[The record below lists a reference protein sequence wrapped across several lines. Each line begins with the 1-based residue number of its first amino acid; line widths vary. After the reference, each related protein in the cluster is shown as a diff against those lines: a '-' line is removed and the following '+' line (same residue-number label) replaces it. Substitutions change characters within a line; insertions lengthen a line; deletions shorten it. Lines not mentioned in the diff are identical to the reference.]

1 MSPLHVKVSKYFE
14 LLLSPSIL
22 LSVWVNLPIA
32 YHVLTILMNI
42 FRGHSIRDRL
52 FTAFGILSL
61 LTLITSV
68 IGWSLHNQLGNQL
81 KSVVEQDI
89 PSLGLMVKL
98 STEAATITS
107 LAPAL
112 MAVKDSGS
120 RQVLW
125 RQLNEGT
132 EAIASVLPKIPRSEA
147 INTDQQVS
155 LEDQL
160 QDVTKTLNALNE
172 NVLKQLYLKVDKE
185 SESQR
190 LRWAVSGFLADI
202 DPLIDHTQQYIK
214 SRFNEDIPTS
224 GIVVNRRGERSI
236 AQLNAD
242 LKVLFRLK
250 ADTSLLVNLVSRA
263 HHVPDPDSLIAT
275 AIQADELVHS
285 ILQYTNNMS
294 YIKGFS
300 ELMIRADQLL
310 DFVQRDL
317 NMFELRRQER
327 LQLEAGKKLLTIL
340 EIQLARF
347 NDYISAHVNTVHEAS
362 LQAVEQSNSAI
373 AQGNRLMIATSLASV
388 MLSVLIVW
396 LYVAKHIVGR
406 IRILDGSMRII
417 AAGNLQQPVPVKGRD
432 EIGTMANSLRSFRD
446 QLTEKQA
453 ELVQAGKLAALGQLS
468 AGISHEI
475 NQPLTAISHYAHN
488 GVKLLQQGRTAEAVE
503 NFEQI
508 SSLTKRS
515 TMIITRLKSMARK
528 RRDSVQSV
536 CLNQVVEHVLTLL
549 KSHPQTQST
558 QISVAMKFQKNTV
571 MAEQIQLEQVVLN
584 LLSNA
589 LDAVADNT
597 HTKKITIECVHSE
610 GQIELR
616 IADNGPGVAPELY
629 EQIFNPFFTTKE
641 VDEGLGLGLS
651 ISYNIIQDFGGQ
663 LAVVRHPMKGAIFS
677 LRLPYNS
684 VKQVEIMS

>member
-1 MSPLHVKVSKYFE
+1 MK
-14 LLLSPSIL
+14 
-22 LSVWVNLPIA
+22 
-32 YHVLTILMNI
+32 I

-52 FTAFGILSL
+52 FTAFGVLSL

-89 PSLGLMVKL
+89 PSLGSMVKL

-112 MAVKDSGS
+112 MAVQDSES
-120 RQVLW
+120 RKLLW
-125 RQLNEGT
+125 QQLNQGT
-132 EAIASVLPKIPRSEA
+132 QAIASVLPQIHLARSA
-147 INTDQQVS
+147 MTDRQVS
-155 LEDQL
+155 LDDQL
-160 QDVTKTLNALNE
+160 QGVIKTLNALNQ
-172 NVLKQLYLKVDKE
+172 NILQQLKLKMDKE
-185 SESQR
+185 AESQG

-202 DPLIDHTQQYIK
+202 DPLIDNTQKYIR
-214 SRFNEDIPTS
+214 SRFNEDIPSS
-224 GIVVNRRGERSI
+224 GIVIKREGERTI
-236 AQLNAD
+236 AQLNTD
-242 LKVLFRLK
+242 LQVLFRLK
-250 ADTSLLVNLVSRA
+250 ADTSLLVNLVGRA
-263 HHVPDPDSLIAT
+263 HHLPDPDSLIAA
-275 AIQADELVHS
+275 AIQADELNLS
-285 ILQYTNNMS
+285 IVQYIDNMS
-294 YIKGFS
+294 FVKGFS
-300 ELMIRADQLL
+300 ELRVRVDEVLY
-310 DFVQRDL
+310 FVQRDL

-327 LQLEAGKKLLTIL
+327 LQFEAGEQLLTSL
-340 EIQLARF
+340 EIQLASF
-347 NDYISAHVNTVHEAS
+347 NDYISAHVTAVREAS
-362 LQAVEQSNSAI
+362 IQAVAQSNNAI

-396 LYVAKHIVGR
+396 LYVAKHLVGR

-417 AAGNLQQPVPVKGRD
+417 AAGNLQQSVPVKGRD

-488 GVKLLQQGRTAEAVE
+488 GVRLLQQGRAHEAEA

-515 TMIITRLKSMARK
+515 TSIIARLKSMARK
-528 RRDSVQSV
+528 RRDSIQTV
-536 CLNQVVEHVLTLL
+536 CLNQVVDHVLTLL
-549 KSHPQTQST
+549 QSHSQTHCTEIVVDMPSENN
-558 QISVAMKFQKNTV
+558 MV

-584 LLSNA
+584 LMSNA
-589 LDAVADNT
+589 LDAVADNL
-597 HTKKITIECVHSE
+597 HTKKITIECLHSE

-616 IADNGPGVAPELY
+616 IADNGPGIAPELY
-629 EQIFNPFFTTKE
+629 EQVFNPFFTTKE
-641 VDEGLGLGLS
+641 VDQGLGLGLS

-677 LRLPYNS
+677 LRLPHNS
-684 VKQVEIMS
+684 HFQAEIKS

>member
-1 MSPLHVKVSKYFE
+1 MK
-14 LLLSPSIL
+14 
-22 LSVWVNLPIA
+22 
-32 YHVLTILMNI
+32 I

-52 FTAFGILSL
+52 FTAFGVLSL

-89 PSLGLMVKL
+89 PSLGSMVKL

-112 MAVKDSGS
+112 MAVQDSES
-120 RQVLW
+120 RKLLW
-125 RQLNEGT
+125 QQLNQGT
-132 EAIASVLPKIPRSEA
+132 QAIASVLPQIHLARSA
-147 INTDQQVS
+147 MTDRQVS
-155 LEDQL
+155 LDDQL
-160 QDVTKTLNALNE
+160 QGVIKTLNALNQ
-172 NVLKQLYLKVDKE
+172 NILQQLKLKMDKE
-185 SESQR
+185 AESQG

-202 DPLIDHTQQYIK
+202 DPLIDKTQKYIR
-214 SRFNEDIPTS
+214 SRFNEDIPSS
-224 GIVVNRRGERSI
+224 GIVIKREGERTI
-236 AQLNAD
+236 AQLNTD
-242 LKVLFRLK
+242 LQVLFRLK
-250 ADTSLLVNLVSRA
+250 ADTSLLVNLVGRA
-263 HHVPDPDSLIAT
+263 HHLPDPDSLIAT
-275 AIQADELVHS
+275 AIQADELNLS
-285 ILQYTNNMS
+285 IVQYIDNMS
-294 YIKGFS
+294 FVKGFS
-300 ELMIRADQLL
+300 ELRVRVDEVLY
-310 DFVQRDL
+310 FVQRDL

-327 LQLEAGKKLLTIL
+327 LQFEAGEQLLTSL
-340 EIQLARF
+340 EIQLASF
-347 NDYISAHVNTVHEAS
+347 NDYISAHVTAVREAS
-362 LQAVEQSNSAI
+362 IQAVAQSNNAI

-396 LYVAKHIVGR
+396 LYVAKHLVGR

-417 AAGNLQQPVPVKGRD
+417 AAGNLQQSVPVKGRD

-488 GVKLLQQGRTAEAVE
+488 GVRLLQQGRAHEAEA

-515 TMIITRLKSMARK
+515 TSIIARLKSMARK
-528 RRDSVQSV
+528 RRDSIQTV
-536 CLNQVVEHVLTLL
+536 CLNQVVDHVLTLL
-549 KSHPQTQST
+549 QSHSQTHCTEIVVDMPSENN
-558 QISVAMKFQKNTV
+558 MV

-584 LLSNA
+584 LMSNA
-589 LDAVADNT
+589 LDAVADNL
-597 HTKKITIECVHSE
+597 HTKKITIECLHSE

-616 IADNGPGVAPELY
+616 IADNGPGIAPELY
-629 EQIFNPFFTTKE
+629 EQVFNPFFTTKE
-641 VDEGLGLGLS
+641 VDQGLGLGLS

-677 LRLPYNS
+677 LRLPHNS
-684 VKQVEIMS
+684 HFQAEIKS

>member
-1 MSPLHVKVSKYFE
+1 MK
-14 LLLSPSIL
+14 
-22 LSVWVNLPIA
+22 
-32 YHVLTILMNI
+32 I

-52 FTAFGILSL
+52 FTAFGVLSL

-89 PSLGLMVKL
+89 PSLGSMVKL

-112 MAVKDSGS
+112 MAVQDSES
-120 RQVLW
+120 RKLLW
-125 RQLNEGT
+125 QQLNQGT
-132 EAIASVLPKIPRSEA
+132 QAIASVLPQIHLARSA
-147 INTDQQVS
+147 MTDRQVS
-155 LEDQL
+155 LDDQL
-160 QDVTKTLNALNE
+160 QGVIKTLNALNQ
-172 NVLKQLYLKVDKE
+172 NILQQLKLKMDKE
-185 SESQR
+185 AESQG

-202 DPLIDHTQQYIK
+202 DPLIDKTQKYIR
-214 SRFNEDIPTS
+214 SRFNEDIPSS
-224 GIVVNRRGERSI
+224 GIVIKREGERTI
-236 AQLNAD
+236 AQLNTD
-242 LKVLFRLK
+242 LQVLFRLK
-250 ADTSLLVNLVSRA
+250 ADTSLLVNLVGRA
-263 HHVPDPDSLIAT
+263 HHLPDPDSLIAA
-275 AIQADELVHS
+275 AIQADELNLS
-285 ILQYTNNMS
+285 IVQYIDNMS
-294 YIKGFS
+294 FVKGFS
-300 ELMIRADQLL
+300 ELRVRVDEVLY
-310 DFVQRDL
+310 FVQRDL

-327 LQLEAGKKLLTIL
+327 LQFETGEQLLTSL
-340 EIQLARF
+340 EIQLASF
-347 NDYISAHVNTVHEAS
+347 NDYISAHVTAVREAS
-362 LQAVEQSNSAI
+362 IQAVAQSNNAI

-396 LYVAKHIVGR
+396 LYVAKHLVGR

-417 AAGNLQQPVPVKGRD
+417 AAGNLQQSVPVKGRD

-488 GVKLLQQGRTAEAVE
+488 GVRLLQQGRAHEAEA

-515 TMIITRLKSMARK
+515 TSIIARLKSMARK
-528 RRDSVQSV
+528 RRDSIQTV
-536 CLNQVVEHVLTLL
+536 CLNQVVDHVLTLL
-549 KSHPQTQST
+549 QSHSQTHCTEIVVDMPSENN
-558 QISVAMKFQKNTV
+558 MV

-584 LLSNA
+584 LMSNA
-589 LDAVADNT
+589 LDAVADNL
-597 HTKKITIECVHSE
+597 HTKKITIECLHSE

-616 IADNGPGVAPELY
+616 IADNGPGIAPELY
-629 EQIFNPFFTTKE
+629 EQVFNPFFTTKE
-641 VDEGLGLGLS
+641 VDQGLGLGLS

-677 LRLPYNS
+677 LRLPHNS
-684 VKQVEIMS
+684 HFQAEIKS

>member
-1 MSPLHVKVSKYFE
+1 MK
-14 LLLSPSIL
+14 
-22 LSVWVNLPIA
+22 
-32 YHVLTILMNI
+32 I

-52 FTAFGILSL
+52 FTAFGVLSL

-89 PSLGLMVKL
+89 PSLGSMVKL

-112 MAVKDSGS
+112 MAVQDSES
-120 RQVLW
+120 RKLLW
-125 RQLNEGT
+125 QQLNQGT
-132 EAIASVLPKIPRSEA
+132 QAIASVLPQIHLARSA
-147 INTDQQVS
+147 MTDRQVS
-155 LEDQL
+155 LDDQL
-160 QDVTKTLNALNE
+160 QGVIKTLNALNQ
-172 NVLKQLYLKVDKE
+172 NILQQLKLKMDKE
-185 SESQR
+185 AESQG

-202 DPLIDHTQQYIK
+202 DPLIDKTQKYIR
-214 SRFNEDIPTS
+214 SRFNEDIPSS
-224 GIVVNRRGERSI
+224 GIVIKREGERTI
-236 AQLNAD
+236 AQLNTD
-242 LKVLFRLK
+242 LQVLFRLK
-250 ADTSLLVNLVSRA
+250 ADTSLLVNLVGRA
-263 HHVPDPDSLIAT
+263 HHLPDPDSLIAA
-275 AIQADELVHS
+275 AIQADELNLS
-285 ILQYTNNMS
+285 IVQYIDNMS
-294 YIKGFS
+294 FVKGFS
-300 ELMIRADQLL
+300 ELRVRVDEVLY
-310 DFVQRDL
+310 FVQRDL

-327 LQLEAGKKLLTIL
+327 LQFETGEQLLTSL
-340 EIQLARF
+340 EIQLASF
-347 NDYISAHVNTVHEAS
+347 NDYISAHVTAVREAS
-362 LQAVEQSNSAI
+362 MQAVAQSNNAI

-396 LYVAKHIVGR
+396 LYVAKHLVGR

-417 AAGNLQQPVPVKGRD
+417 AAGNLQQSVPVKGRD

-488 GVKLLQQGRTAEAVE
+488 GVRLLQQGRAHEAEA

-515 TMIITRLKSMARK
+515 TSIIARLKSMARK
-528 RRDSVQSV
+528 RRDSIQTV
-536 CLNQVVEHVLTLL
+536 CLNQVVDHVLTLL
-549 KSHPQTQST
+549 QSHSQTHCTEIVVDMPSENN
-558 QISVAMKFQKNTV
+558 MV

-584 LLSNA
+584 LMSNA
-589 LDAVADNT
+589 LDAVADNL
-597 HTKKITIECVHSE
+597 HTKKITIECLHSK

-616 IADNGPGVAPELY
+616 IADNGPGIAPELY
-629 EQIFNPFFTTKE
+629 EQVFNPFFTTKE
-641 VDEGLGLGLS
+641 VDQGLGLGLS

-677 LRLPYNS
+677 LRLPHNS
-684 VKQVEIMS
+684 HFQAEIKS

>member
-1 MSPLHVKVSKYFE
+1 MK
-14 LLLSPSIL
+14 
-22 LSVWVNLPIA
+22 
-32 YHVLTILMNI
+32 I

-52 FTAFGILSL
+52 FTAFGVLSL

-89 PSLGLMVKL
+89 PSLGSMVKL

-112 MAVKDSGS
+112 MAVQDSES
-120 RQVLW
+120 RKLLW
-125 RQLNEGT
+125 QQLNQGT
-132 EAIASVLPKIPRSEA
+132 QAIASVLPQIHLARSA
-147 INTDQQVS
+147 MTDRQVS
-155 LEDQL
+155 LDDQL
-160 QDVTKTLNALNE
+160 QGVIKTLNALNQ
-172 NVLKQLYLKVDKE
+172 NILQQLKLKMDKE
-185 SESQR
+185 AESQG

-202 DPLIDHTQQYIK
+202 DPLIDKTQKYIR
-214 SRFNEDIPTS
+214 SRFNEDIPSS
-224 GIVVNRRGERSI
+224 GIVIKREGERTI
-236 AQLNAD
+236 AQLNTD
-242 LKVLFRLK
+242 LQVLFRLK
-250 ADTSLLVNLVSRA
+250 ADTSLLVNLVGRA
-263 HHVPDPDSLIAT
+263 HHLPDPDSLIAA
-275 AIQADELVHS
+275 AIQADELNLS
-285 ILQYTNNMS
+285 IVQYIDNMS
-294 YIKGFS
+294 FVKGFS
-300 ELMIRADQLL
+300 ELRVRVDEVLY
-310 DFVQRDL
+310 FVQRDL

-327 LQLEAGKKLLTIL
+327 LQFETGEQLLTSL
-340 EIQLARF
+340 EIQLASF
-347 NDYISAHVNTVHEAS
+347 NDYISAHVTAVREAS
-362 LQAVEQSNSAI
+362 IQAVAQSNNAI

-396 LYVAKHIVGR
+396 LYVAKHLVGR

-417 AAGNLQQPVPVKGRD
+417 AAGNLQQSVPVKGRD

-488 GVKLLQQGRTAEAVE
+488 GVRLLQQGRAHEAEA

-515 TMIITRLKSMARK
+515 TSIIARLKSMARK
-528 RRDSVQSV
+528 RRDSIQTV
-536 CLNQVVEHVLTLL
+536 CLNQVVDHVLTLL
-549 KSHPQTQST
+549 QSHSQTHST
-558 QISVAMKFQKNTV
+558 EIVVDMPSENNMV

-584 LLSNA
+584 LMSNA
-589 LDAVADNT
+589 LDAVADNL
-597 HTKKITIECVHSE
+597 HTKKITIECLHSE

-616 IADNGPGVAPELY
+616 IADNGPGIAPELY
-629 EQIFNPFFTTKE
+629 EQVFNPFFTTKE
-641 VDEGLGLGLS
+641 VDQGLGLGLS

-677 LRLPYNS
+677 LRLPHNS
-684 VKQVEIMS
+684 HFQAEIKS

>member
-1 MSPLHVKVSKYFE
+1 MK
-14 LLLSPSIL
+14 
-22 LSVWVNLPIA
+22 
-32 YHVLTILMNI
+32 I

-61 LTLITSV
+61 LTLITSL

-112 MAVKDSGS
+112 MAVKDADS

-132 EAIASVLPKIPRSEA
+132 QAIAGVLPKIPRTKA
-147 INTDQQVS
+147 ITPDQQVN
-155 LEDQL
+155 LEEQL
-160 QDVTKTLNALNE
+160 QGVTKTLTALNE
-172 NVLKQLYLKVDKE
+172 NVLKQLQLKMDKE
-185 SESQR
+185 GESQR

-202 DPLIDHTQQYIK
+202 DPLIDYTQQYIR

-236 AQLNAD
+236 AQLNSD
-242 LKVLFRLK
+242 LQVLFRLK

-263 HHVPDPDSLIAT
+263 HHLPDPDSLIAT

-285 ILQYTNNMS
+285 IVQYTNNMS
-294 YIKGFS
+294 YVKGFS
-300 ELMIRADQLL
+300 ELRVRVDQVLE
-310 DFVQRDL
+310 FVQRDL

-327 LQLEAGKKLLTIL
+327 LQLEAGKYLLTSL
-340 EIQLARF
+340 EIQLAQF
-347 NDYISAHVNTVHEAS
+347 NDYISAHVNAVREAS
-362 LQAVEQSNSAI
+362 WQAVEESTNAI
-373 AQGNRLMIATSLASV
+373 TQGNRLMIATSLASV

-406 IRILDGSMRII
+406 IRMLDGSMRII
-417 AAGNLQQPVPVKGRD
+417 AAGNLQQSVPVKGRD

-475 NQPLTAISHYAHN
+475 NQPLTAIGHYAHN
-488 GVKLLQQGRTAEAVE
+488 GVKLLQQGRTTEAMD

-528 RRDSVQSV
+528 HRDSVQPV

-549 KSHPQTQST
+549 KSHPEAQNT
-558 QISVAMKFQKNTV
+558 QISVAMKLQKNTV

-597 HTKKITIECVHSE
+597 HAKKIAIECVHSE
-610 GQIELR
+610 GQVELR

-641 VDEGLGLGLS
+641 VDQGLGLGLS

-684 VKQVEIMS
+684 VNQAEIM

>member
-1 MSPLHVKVSKYFE
+1 MK
-14 LLLSPSIL
+14 
-22 LSVWVNLPIA
+22 
-32 YHVLTILMNI
+32 I

-52 FTAFGILSL
+52 FTAFGVLSL

-89 PSLGLMVKL
+89 PSLGSMVKL

-112 MAVKDSGS
+112 MAVQDSES
-120 RQVLW
+120 RKLLW
-125 RQLNEGT
+125 QQLNQGT
-132 EAIASVLPKIPRSEA
+132 QAIASVLPQIHLARSA
-147 INTDQQVS
+147 MTDRQVS
-155 LEDQL
+155 LDDQL
-160 QDVTKTLNALNE
+160 QGVIKTLNALNQ
-172 NVLKQLYLKVDKE
+172 NILQQLKLKMDKE
-185 SESQR
+185 AESQG

-202 DPLIDHTQQYIK
+202 DPLIDKTQKYIR
-214 SRFNEDIPTS
+214 SRFNEDIPSS
-224 GIVVNRRGERSI
+224 GIVIKREGERTI
-236 AQLNAD
+236 AQLNTD
-242 LKVLFRLK
+242 LQVLFRLK
-250 ADTSLLVNLVSRA
+250 ADTSLLVNLVGRA
-263 HHVPDPDSLIAT
+263 HHLPDPDSLIAA
-275 AIQADELVHS
+275 AIQADELNLS
-285 ILQYTNNMS
+285 IVQYIDNMS
-294 YIKGFS
+294 FVKGFS
-300 ELMIRADQLL
+300 ELRVRVDEVLY
-310 DFVQRDL
+310 FVQRDL

-327 LQLEAGKKLLTIL
+327 LQFETGEQLLTSL
-340 EIQLARF
+340 EIQLASF
-347 NDYISAHVNTVHEAS
+347 NDYISAHVTAVREAS
-362 LQAVEQSNSAI
+362 IQAVAQSNNAI

-388 MLSVLIVW
+388 MLSILIVW
-396 LYVAKHIVGR
+396 LYVAKHLVGR

-417 AAGNLQQPVPVKGRD
+417 AAGNLQQSVPVKGRD

-488 GVKLLQQGRTAEAVE
+488 GVRLLQQGRAHEAEA

-515 TMIITRLKSMARK
+515 TSIIARLKSMARK
-528 RRDSVQSV
+528 RRDSIQTV
-536 CLNQVVEHVLTLL
+536 CLNQVVDHVLTLL
-549 KSHPQTQST
+549 QSHSQTHCTEIVVDMPSENN
-558 QISVAMKFQKNTV
+558 MV

-584 LLSNA
+584 LMSNA
-589 LDAVADNT
+589 LDAVADNL
-597 HTKKITIECVHSE
+597 HTKKITIECLHSK

-616 IADNGPGVAPELY
+616 IADNGPGIAPELY
-629 EQIFNPFFTTKE
+629 EQVFNPFFTTKE
-641 VDEGLGLGLS
+641 VDQGLGLGLS

-677 LRLPYNS
+677 LRLPHNS
-684 VKQVEIMS
+684 HFQAEIKS

>member
-1 MSPLHVKVSKYFE
+1 MK
-14 LLLSPSIL
+14 
-22 LSVWVNLPIA
+22 
-32 YHVLTILMNI
+32 I

-52 FTAFGILSL
+52 FTAFGVLSL
-61 LTLITSV
+61 LTLTTSV

-89 PSLGLMVKL
+89 SSLGSMVKL

-112 MAVKDSGS
+112 MAVQDSES
-120 RQVLW
+120 RKLLW
-125 RQLNEGT
+125 QQLNQGT
-132 EAIASVLPKIPRSEA
+132 QAIASVLPQIHLARSA
-147 INTDQQVS
+147 MTDRQVS
-155 LEDQL
+155 LDDQL
-160 QDVTKTLNALNE
+160 QGVIETLNALNQ
-172 NVLKQLYLKVDKE
+172 NILQQLKLKMDKE
-185 SESQR
+185 AESQG

-202 DPLIDHTQQYIK
+202 DPLIDKTQKYIR
-214 SRFNEDIPTS
+214 SRFNEDIPSS
-224 GIVVNRRGERSI
+224 GIVIKREGERTI
-236 AQLNAD
+236 AQLNTD
-242 LKVLFRLK
+242 LQVLFRLK
-250 ADTSLLVNLVSRA
+250 ADTSLLVNLVGRA
-263 HHVPDPDSLIAT
+263 HHLPDPDSLIAT
-275 AIQADELVHS
+275 AIQADELNLS
-285 ILQYTNNMS
+285 IVQYIDNMS
-294 YIKGFS
+294 FVKGFS
-300 ELMIRADQLL
+300 ELRVRVDEVLY
-310 DFVQRDL
+310 FVQRDL

-327 LQLEAGKKLLTIL
+327 LQFETGEQLLTSL
-340 EIQLARF
+340 EIQLASF
-347 NDYISAHVNTVHEAS
+347 NDYISAHVTAVREAS
-362 LQAVEQSNSAI
+362 IQAVAQSNNAI

-396 LYVAKHIVGR
+396 LYVAKHLVGR

-417 AAGNLQQPVPVKGRD
+417 AAGNLQQSVPVKGRD

-488 GVKLLQQGRTAEAVE
+488 GVRLLQQGRAHEAEA

-515 TMIITRLKSMARK
+515 TSIIARLKSMARK
-528 RRDSVQSV
+528 RRDSIQTV
-536 CLNQVVEHVLTLL
+536 CLNQVVDHVLTLL
-549 KSHPQTQST
+549 QSHSQTHCTEIVVDMPSENN
-558 QISVAMKFQKNTV
+558 MV

-584 LLSNA
+584 LMSNA
-589 LDAVADNT
+589 LDAVADNL
-597 HTKKITIECVHSE
+597 HTKKITIECLHSE

-616 IADNGPGVAPELY
+616 IADNGPGIAPELY
-629 EQIFNPFFTTKE
+629 EQVFNPFFTTKE
-641 VDEGLGLGLS
+641 VDQGLGLGLS

-677 LRLPYNS
+677 LRLPHNS
-684 VKQVEIMS
+684 HFQAEIKS

>member
-1 MSPLHVKVSKYFE
+1 MK
-14 LLLSPSIL
+14 
-22 LSVWVNLPIA
+22 
-32 YHVLTILMNI
+32 I

-52 FTAFGILSL
+52 FTAFGVLSL

-89 PSLGLMVKL
+89 PSLGSMVKL

-112 MAVKDSGS
+112 MAVQDSES
-120 RQVLW
+120 RKLLW
-125 RQLNEGT
+125 QQLNQGT
-132 EAIASVLPKIPRSEA
+132 QAIASVLPQIHLARSA
-147 INTDQQVS
+147 MTDRQVS
-155 LEDQL
+155 LDDQL
-160 QDVTKTLNALNE
+160 QGVIKTLNALNQ
-172 NVLKQLYLKVDKE
+172 NILQQLKLKMDKE
-185 SESQR
+185 AESQG

-202 DPLIDHTQQYIK
+202 DPLIDKTQKYIR
-214 SRFNEDIPTS
+214 SRFNEDIPSS
-224 GIVVNRRGERSI
+224 GIVIKREGERTI
-236 AQLNAD
+236 AQLNTD
-242 LKVLFRLK
+242 LQVLFRLK
-250 ADTSLLVNLVSRA
+250 ADTSLLVNLVGRA
-263 HHVPDPDSLIAT
+263 HHLPDPDSLIAT
-275 AIQADELVHS
+275 AIQADELNLS
-285 ILQYTNNMS
+285 IVQYIDNMS
-294 YIKGFS
+294 FVKGFS
-300 ELMIRADQLL
+300 ELRVRVDEVLY
-310 DFVQRDL
+310 FVQRDL

-327 LQLEAGKKLLTIL
+327 LQFETGEQLLTSL
-340 EIQLARF
+340 EIQLASF
-347 NDYISAHVNTVHEAS
+347 NDYISAHVTAVREAS
-362 LQAVEQSNSAI
+362 IQAVAQSNNAI

-396 LYVAKHIVGR
+396 LYVAKHLVGR

-417 AAGNLQQPVPVKGRD
+417 AAGNLQQSVPVKGRD

-488 GVKLLQQGRTAEAVE
+488 GVRLLQQGRAHEAEA

-515 TMIITRLKSMARK
+515 TSIIARLKSMARK
-528 RRDSVQSV
+528 RRDSIQTV
-536 CLNQVVEHVLTLL
+536 CLNQVVDHVLTLL
-549 KSHPQTQST
+549 QSHSQTHCTEIVVDMPSENN
-558 QISVAMKFQKNTV
+558 MV

-584 LLSNA
+584 LMSNA
-589 LDAVADNT
+589 LDAVADNL
-597 HTKKITIECVHSE
+597 HTKKITIECLHSK

-616 IADNGPGVAPELY
+616 IADNGPGIAPELY
-629 EQIFNPFFTTKE
+629 EQVFNPFFTTKE
-641 VDEGLGLGLS
+641 VDQGLGLGLS

-677 LRLPYNS
+677 LRLPHNS
-684 VKQVEIMS
+684 HFQAEIKS

>member
-1 MSPLHVKVSKYFE
+1 MK
-14 LLLSPSIL
+14 
-22 LSVWVNLPIA
+22 
-32 YHVLTILMNI
+32 I

-52 FTAFGILSL
+52 FTAFGVLSL
-61 LTLITSV
+61 LTLTTSV

-89 PSLGLMVKL
+89 SSLGSMVKL

-112 MAVKDSGS
+112 MAVQDSES
-120 RQVLW
+120 RKLLW
-125 RQLNEGT
+125 QQLNQGT
-132 EAIASVLPKIPRSEA
+132 QAIASVLPQIHLARSA
-147 INTDQQVS
+147 MTDRQVS
-155 LEDQL
+155 LDDQL
-160 QDVTKTLNALNE
+160 QGVIKTLNALNQ
-172 NVLKQLYLKVDKE
+172 NILQQLKLKMDKE
-185 SESQR
+185 AESQG

-202 DPLIDHTQQYIK
+202 DPLIDKTQKYIR
-214 SRFNEDIPTS
+214 SRFNEDIPSS
-224 GIVVNRRGERSI
+224 GIVIKREGERTI
-236 AQLNAD
+236 AQLNTD
-242 LKVLFRLK
+242 LQVLFRLK
-250 ADTSLLVNLVSRA
+250 ADTSLLVNLVGRA
-263 HHVPDPDSLIAT
+263 HHLPDPDSLIAT
-275 AIQADELVHS
+275 AIQADELNLS
-285 ILQYTNNMS
+285 IVQYIDNMS
-294 YIKGFS
+294 FVKGFS
-300 ELMIRADQLL
+300 ELRVRVDEVLY
-310 DFVQRDL
+310 FVQRDL

-327 LQLEAGKKLLTIL
+327 LQFEAGEQLLTSL
-340 EIQLARF
+340 EIQLASF
-347 NDYISAHVNTVHEAS
+347 NDYISAHVTAVREAS
-362 LQAVEQSNSAI
+362 IQAVAQSNNAI

-396 LYVAKHIVGR
+396 LYVAKHLVGR

-417 AAGNLQQPVPVKGRD
+417 AAGNLQQSVPVKGRD

-488 GVKLLQQGRTAEAVE
+488 GVRLLQQGRAHEAEA

-515 TMIITRLKSMARK
+515 TSIIARLKSMARK
-528 RRDSVQSV
+528 RRDSIQTV
-536 CLNQVVEHVLTLL
+536 CLNQVVDHVLTLL
-549 KSHPQTQST
+549 QSHSQTHCTEIVVDMPSENN
-558 QISVAMKFQKNTV
+558 MV

-584 LLSNA
+584 LMSNA
-589 LDAVADNT
+589 LDAVADNL
-597 HTKKITIECVHSE
+597 HTKKITIECLHSE

-616 IADNGPGVAPELY
+616 IADNGPGIAPELY
-629 EQIFNPFFTTKE
+629 EQVFNPFFTTKE
-641 VDEGLGLGLS
+641 VDQGLGLGLS

-677 LRLPYNS
+677 LRLPHNS
-684 VKQVEIMS
+684 HFQAEIKS

>member
-14 LLLSPSIL
+14 LLPSPSIP

-112 MAVKDSGS
+112 MAVKDAGS

>member
-1 MSPLHVKVSKYFE
+1 MK
-14 LLLSPSIL
+14 
-22 LSVWVNLPIA
+22 
-32 YHVLTILMNI
+32 I

-52 FTAFGILSL
+52 FTAFGVLSL

-89 PSLGLMVKL
+89 PSLGSMVKL

-112 MAVKDSGS
+112 MAVQDSES
-120 RQVLW
+120 RKLLW
-125 RQLNEGT
+125 QQLNQGT
-132 EAIASVLPKIPRSEA
+132 QAIASVLPQIHLARSA
-147 INTDQQVS
+147 MTDRQVS
-155 LEDQL
+155 LDDQL
-160 QDVTKTLNALNE
+160 QGVIKTLNALNQ
-172 NVLKQLYLKVDKE
+172 NILQQLKLKMDKE
-185 SESQR
+185 AESQG

-202 DPLIDHTQQYIK
+202 DPLIDKTQKYIR
-214 SRFNEDIPTS
+214 SRFNEDIPSS
-224 GIVVNRRGERSI
+224 GIVIKREGERTI
-236 AQLNAD
+236 AQLNTD
-242 LKVLFRLK
+242 LQVLFRLK
-250 ADTSLLVNLVSRA
+250 ADTSLLVNLVGRA
-263 HHVPDPDSLIAT
+263 HHLPDPDSLIAT
-275 AIQADELVHS
+275 AIQADELNLS
-285 ILQYTNNMS
+285 IVQYIDNMS
-294 YIKGFS
+294 FVKGFS
-300 ELMIRADQLL
+300 ELRVRVDEVLY
-310 DFVQRDL
+310 FVQRDL

-327 LQLEAGKKLLTIL
+327 LQFEAGEQLLTSL
-340 EIQLARF
+340 EIQLASF
-347 NDYISAHVNTVHEAS
+347 NDYISAHVTAVREAS
-362 LQAVEQSNSAI
+362 IQAVAQSNNAI

-396 LYVAKHIVGR
+396 LYVAKHLVGR

-417 AAGNLQQPVPVKGRD
+417 AAGNLQQSVPVKGRD

-488 GVKLLQQGRTAEAVE
+488 GVRLLQQGRAHEAEA

-515 TMIITRLKSMARK
+515 TSIIARLKSMARK
-528 RRDSVQSV
+528 RRDSIQTV
-536 CLNQVVEHVLTLL
+536 CLTQVVDHVLTLL
-549 KSHPQTQST
+549 QSHSQTHCTEIVVDMPSENN
-558 QISVAMKFQKNTV
+558 MV

-584 LLSNA
+584 LMSNA
-589 LDAVADNT
+589 LDAVADNL
-597 HTKKITIECVHSE
+597 HTKKITIECLHSE

-616 IADNGPGVAPELY
+616 IADNGPGIAPELY
-629 EQIFNPFFTTKE
+629 EQVFNPFFTTKE
-641 VDEGLGLGLS
+641 VDQGLGLGLS

-677 LRLPYNS
+677 LRLPHNS
-684 VKQVEIMS
+684 HFQAEIKS

>member
-1 MSPLHVKVSKYFE
+1 MK
-14 LLLSPSIL
+14 
-22 LSVWVNLPIA
+22 
-32 YHVLTILMNI
+32 I

-52 FTAFGILSL
+52 FTAFGVLSL

-89 PSLGLMVKL
+89 PSLGSMVKL

-112 MAVKDSGS
+112 MAVQDSES
-120 RQVLW
+120 RKLLW
-125 RQLNEGT
+125 QQLNQGT
-132 EAIASVLPKIPRSEA
+132 QAIASVLPQIHLARSA
-147 INTDQQVS
+147 MTDRQVS
-155 LEDQL
+155 LDDQL
-160 QDVTKTLNALNE
+160 QGVIKTLNALNQ
-172 NVLKQLYLKVDKE
+172 NILQQLKLKMDKE
-185 SESQR
+185 AESQG

-202 DPLIDHTQQYIK
+202 DPLIDKTQKYIR
-214 SRFNEDIPTS
+214 SRFNEDIPSS
-224 GIVVNRRGERSI
+224 GIVIKREGERTI
-236 AQLNAD
+236 AQLNTD
-242 LKVLFRLK
+242 LQVLFRLK
-250 ADTSLLVNLVSRA
+250 ADTSLLVNLVGRA
-263 HHVPDPDSLIAT
+263 HHLPDPDSLIAT
-275 AIQADELVHS
+275 AIQADELNLS
-285 ILQYTNNMS
+285 IVQYIDNMS
-294 YIKGFS
+294 FVKGFS
-300 ELMIRADQLL
+300 ELRVRVDEVLY
-310 DFVQRDL
+310 FVQRDL

-327 LQLEAGKKLLTIL
+327 LQFEAGEQLLTSL
-340 EIQLARF
+340 EIQLASF
-347 NDYISAHVNTVHEAS
+347 NDYISAHVTAVREAS
-362 LQAVEQSNSAI
+362 IQAVAQSNNAI

-388 MLSVLIVW
+388 MLSILIVW
-396 LYVAKHIVGR
+396 LYVAKHLVGR

-417 AAGNLQQPVPVKGRD
+417 AAGNLQQSVPVKGRD

-488 GVKLLQQGRTAEAVE
+488 GVRLLQQGRAHEAEA

-515 TMIITRLKSMARK
+515 TSIIARLKSMARK
-528 RRDSVQSV
+528 RRDSIQTV
-536 CLNQVVEHVLTLL
+536 CLNQVVDHVLTLL
-549 KSHPQTQST
+549 QSHSQTHCTEIVVDMPSENN
-558 QISVAMKFQKNTV
+558 MV

-584 LLSNA
+584 LMSNA
-589 LDAVADNT
+589 LDAVADNL
-597 HTKKITIECVHSE
+597 HTKKITIECLHSE

-616 IADNGPGVAPELY
+616 IADNGPGIAPELY
-629 EQIFNPFFTTKE
+629 EQVFNPFFTTKE
-641 VDEGLGLGLS
+641 VDQGLGLGLS

-677 LRLPYNS
+677 LRLPHNS
-684 VKQVEIMS
+684 HFQAEIKS

>member
-1 MSPLHVKVSKYFE
+1 MK
-14 LLLSPSIL
+14 
-22 LSVWVNLPIA
+22 
-32 YHVLTILMNI
+32 I

-52 FTAFGILSL
+52 FTAFGVLSL

-89 PSLGLMVKL
+89 PSLGSMVKL

-112 MAVKDSGS
+112 MAVQDSES
-120 RQVLW
+120 RKLLW
-125 RQLNEGT
+125 QQLNQGT
-132 EAIASVLPKIPRSEA
+132 QAIASVLPQIHLARSA
-147 INTDQQVS
+147 MTDRQVS
-155 LEDQL
+155 LDDQL
-160 QDVTKTLNALNE
+160 QGVIKTLNALNQ
-172 NVLKQLYLKVDKE
+172 NILQQLKLKMDKE
-185 SESQR
+185 AESQG

-202 DPLIDHTQQYIK
+202 DPLIDKTQKYIR
-214 SRFNEDIPTS
+214 SRFNEDIPSS
-224 GIVVNRRGERSI
+224 GIVIKREGERTI
-236 AQLNAD
+236 AQLNTD
-242 LKVLFRLK
+242 LQVLFRLK
-250 ADTSLLVNLVSRA
+250 ADTSLLVNLVGRA
-263 HHVPDPDSLIAT
+263 HHLPDPDSLIAT
-275 AIQADELVHS
+275 AIQADELNLS
-285 ILQYTNNMS
+285 IVQYIDNMS
-294 YIKGFS
+294 FVKGFS
-300 ELMIRADQLL
+300 ELRVRVDEVLY
-310 DFVQRDL
+310 FVQRDL

-327 LQLEAGKKLLTIL
+327 LQFETGEQLLTSL
-340 EIQLARF
+340 EIQLASF
-347 NDYISAHVNTVHEAS
+347 NDYISAHVTAVREAS
-362 LQAVEQSNSAI
+362 IQAVAQSNNAI

-396 LYVAKHIVGR
+396 LYVAKHLVGR

-417 AAGNLQQPVPVKGRD
+417 AAGNLQQSVPVKGRD

-488 GVKLLQQGRTAEAVE
+488 GVRLLQQGRAHEAEA

-515 TMIITRLKSMARK
+515 TSIIARLKSMARK
-528 RRDSVQSV
+528 RRDSIQTV
-536 CLNQVVEHVLTLL
+536 CLNQVVDHVLTLL
-549 KSHPQTQST
+549 QSHSQTHCTEIVVDMPSENN
-558 QISVAMKFQKNTV
+558 MV

-584 LLSNA
+584 LMSNA
-589 LDAVADNT
+589 LDAVADNL
-597 HTKKITIECVHSE
+597 HTKKITIECLHSE

-616 IADNGPGVAPELY
+616 IADNGPGIAPELY
-629 EQIFNPFFTTKE
+629 EQVFNPFFTTKE
-641 VDEGLGLGLS
+641 VDQGLGLGLS

-677 LRLPYNS
+677 LRLPHNS
-684 VKQVEIMS
+684 HFQAEIKS

>member
-1 MSPLHVKVSKYFE
+1 MK
-14 LLLSPSIL
+14 
-22 LSVWVNLPIA
+22 
-32 YHVLTILMNI
+32 I

-52 FTAFGILSL
+52 FTAFGVLSL

-89 PSLGLMVKL
+89 PSLGSMVKL

-112 MAVKDSGS
+112 MAVQDSES
-120 RQVLW
+120 RKLLW
-125 RQLNEGT
+125 QQLNQGT
-132 EAIASVLPKIPRSEA
+132 QAIASVLPQIHLARSA
-147 INTDQQVS
+147 MTDRQVS
-155 LEDQL
+155 LDDQL
-160 QDVTKTLNALNE
+160 QGVIKTLNALNQ
-172 NVLKQLYLKVDKE
+172 NILQQLKLKMDKE
-185 SESQR
+185 AESQG

-202 DPLIDHTQQYIK
+202 DPLIDKTQKYIR
-214 SRFNEDIPTS
+214 SRFNEDIPSS
-224 GIVVNRRGERSI
+224 GIVIKREGERTI
-236 AQLNAD
+236 AQLNTD
-242 LKVLFRLK
+242 LQVLFRLK
-250 ADTSLLVNLVSRA
+250 ADTSLLVNLVGRA
-263 HHVPDPDSLIAT
+263 HHLPDPDSLIAA
-275 AIQADELVHS
+275 AIQADELNLS
-285 ILQYTNNMS
+285 IVQYIDNMS
-294 YIKGFS
+294 FVKGFS
-300 ELMIRADQLL
+300 ELRVRVDEVLY
-310 DFVQRDL
+310 FVQRDL

-327 LQLEAGKKLLTIL
+327 LQFEAGEQLLTSL
-340 EIQLARF
+340 EIQLASF
-347 NDYISAHVNTVHEAS
+347 NDYISAHVTAVREAS
-362 LQAVEQSNSAI
+362 IQAVAQSNNAI

-396 LYVAKHIVGR
+396 LYVAKHLVGR

-417 AAGNLQQPVPVKGRD
+417 AAGNLQQSVPVKGRD

-475 NQPLTAISHYAHN
+475 NQPLTAIGHYAHN
-488 GVKLLQQGRTAEAVE
+488 GVRLLQQGRAHEAEA

-515 TMIITRLKSMARK
+515 TSIIARLKSMARK
-528 RRDSVQSV
+528 RRDSIQTV
-536 CLNQVVEHVLTLL
+536 CLNQVVDHVLTLL
-549 KSHPQTQST
+549 QSHSQTHCTEIVVDMPSENN
-558 QISVAMKFQKNTV
+558 MV

-584 LLSNA
+584 LMSNA
-589 LDAVADNT
+589 LDAVADNL
-597 HTKKITIECVHSE
+597 HTKKITIECLHSE

-616 IADNGPGVAPELY
+616 IADNGPGIAPELY
-629 EQIFNPFFTTKE
+629 EQVFNPFFTTKE
-641 VDEGLGLGLS
+641 VDQGLGLGLS

-677 LRLPYNS
+677 LRLPHNS
-684 VKQVEIMS
+684 HFQAEIKS